1 LSKGLLE
8 VRQFLFAL
16 AAILF
21 RLLFGRRGLLL
32 SLLGLG
38 HSLGA
43 RLLGL
48 VALGSGGAGA
58 LRCLVCLLRRG
69 LAALLHLG
77 QARVDLLGL
86 LAKAVDL
93 ALHTL
98 ELTVKQRD
106 ERRYNRHAYQAP
118 EDRPPSA
125 RFRWGAHALTGG
137 RR

>member
-48 VALGSGGAGA
+48 SRWAAAARALCAA
-58 LRCLVCLLRRG
+58 WFACCAAVWLRCSTWARRELICSVCSLRLLIWLSIR
-69 LAALLHLG
+69 L
-77 QARVDLLGL
+77 
-86 LAKAVDL
+86 
-93 ALHTL
+93 
-98 ELTVKQRD
+98 
-106 ERRYNRHAYQAP
+106 
-118 EDRPPSA
+118 S
-125 RFRWGAHALTGG
+125 
-137 RR
+137 